1 MTNFYKT
8 KRWKN
13 KRINVLKRDSYQCQ
27 ECKRYGKNKEA
38 TTVHHIHPLRN
49 RPELRLTSSN
59 LVSLCG
65 RCHDKMHDRISDEL
79 TELGKQWIERMERM
93 STVGTK

>member
-49 RPELRLTSSN
+49 RPELRLTMRWYSKTGTQYRYK
-59 LVSLCG
+59 LFYIRGV
-65 RCHDKMHDRISDEL
+65 SDE
-79 TELGKQWIERMERM
+79 K
-93 STVGTK
+93 TV

>member
-13 KRINVLKRDSYQCQ
+13 KRTTVLKRDTYQCQ

-38 TTVHHIHPLRN
+38 TTVHHIYPLRN
-49 RPELRLTSSN
+49 RPELRLTTDN

-65 RCHDKMHDRISDEL
+65 RCHDKMHDRVSDEL
-79 TELGKQWIERMERM
+79 TELGMQWVERMERM
-93 STVGTK
+93 RENGM

>member
-8 KRWKN
+8 KRWKG
-13 KRINVLKRDSYQCQ
+13 KRATVLRRDQYQCQ
-27 ECKRYGKNKEA
+27 ECKRYGKNQEA

-49 RPELRLTSSN
+49 RPELRLTTSN

-65 RCHDKMHDRISDEL
+65 RCHDKMHDRVSDEL
-79 TELGKQWIERMERM
+79 TALGMQWVERRERLIANE
-93 STVGTK
+93 TN